1 MDKEIKGKAKKL
13 ARKSN
18 SGFVSH
24 ILVAMLLMIVT
35 LVLLSMCLTTMCSRL
50 VTTDNLDKMVKGTHE
65 LVNHVDSVWQSENA
79 ADSIAMLDTVKTN

>member
-1 MDKEIKGKAKKL
+1 MDKEIKDKAKKL

-24 ILVAMLLMIVT
+24 ILVAMLLMIVV
-35 LVLLSMCLTTMCSRL
+35 LVLLSTCLTTMCSRL